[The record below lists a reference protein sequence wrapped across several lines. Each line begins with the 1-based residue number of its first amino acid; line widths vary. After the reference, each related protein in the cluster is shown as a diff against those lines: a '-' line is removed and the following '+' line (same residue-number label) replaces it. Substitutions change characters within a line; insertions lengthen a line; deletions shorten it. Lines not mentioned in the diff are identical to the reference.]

1 MYFDSNFYHII
12 DDILDIYKMKNE
24 SERKLLILKNPNNK
38 WDSLYKLENI
48 VRNSLITYS
57 YQKVNIPKSQVEEL
71 FESMN

>member
-24 SERKLLILKNPNNK
+24 SERKLLNLKNPNNK

-57 YQKVNIPKSQVEEL
+57 YQKVNIAKSQIEEL

>member
-24 SERKLLILKNPNNK
+24 SERKSLNLKNPNNK
-38 WDSLYKLENI
+38 WDSLYELENI

-57 YQKVNIPKSQVEEL
+57 YQKLNIPKSQIGEL